1 LKKPID
7 TGFFNYD
14 LFFRPTGSGVFELR
28 SFLGGGAFVLP
39 QLETA
44 MQDMWHQ
51 GLRHLVRPH
60 RRSKSA
66 AQWRRCRSARLW
78 PKRQA
83 RRGHAA
89 RRQYH
94 PCGVGASLRQY
105 ARPRRL
111 RESVNAFGETF
122 RYNLDRNLESTDFQM
137 GLDLGRRG
145 LLSPNDILVLGVLG
159 GFVNGTLDY
168 DSISRAFDFEGGQ
181 VGGYAT
187 YLRGGLFVDTLAN
200 VHLFD
205 VDTHSTMGFPGSL
218 NAATVGVRT
227 DSGYRFGSFKSG
239 AFIEPLA
246 TIAVNWAEI
255 DGPRRQQGVV
265 RRRSRRQRPPRPPC
279 RH

>member
-1 LKKPID
+1 
-7 TGFFNYD
+7 
-14 LFFRPTGSGVFELR
+14 
-28 SFLGGGAFVLP
+28 
-39 QLETA
+39 
-44 MQDMWHQ
+44 
-51 GLRHLVRPH
+51 
-60 RRSKSA
+60 
-66 AQWRRCRSARLW
+66 
-78 PKRQA
+78 
-83 RRGHAA
+83 
-89 RRQYH
+89 
-94 PCGVGASLRQY
+94 VGASLRQY